1 MGFESKSSEQNFSG
15 CCCADDK
22 SDGMVD
28 FGFKNEYHKEH
39 IYREELID
47 YGNKKMTENQ
57 RKFLH
62 FLVDLNEIGNC
73 GTA

>member
-1 MGFESKSSEQNFSG
+1 MTSYYTYLYILQPRIELGFESKSSEQNFSG

-39 IYREELID
+39 I
-47 YGNKKMTENQ
+47 
-57 RKFLH
+57 
-62 FLVDLNEIGNC
+62 
-73 GTA
+73 